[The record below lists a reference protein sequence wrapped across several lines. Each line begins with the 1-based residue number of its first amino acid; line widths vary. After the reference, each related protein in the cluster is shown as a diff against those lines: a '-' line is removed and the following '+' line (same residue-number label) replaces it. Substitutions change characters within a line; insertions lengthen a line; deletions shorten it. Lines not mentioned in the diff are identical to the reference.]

1 MKNLTL
7 LEIYNNNW
15 DASIPGNND
24 KGSNHSYIEIYER
37 LLSPYRDTNCK
48 VLEIGVAQGY
58 SLRMWN
64 QYFNKNCKVQGIDWE
79 KGNLCDNTLDI
90 TYGDSKDANLWTNW
104 NNFDIIIDDGDHS
117 NQGQAAT
124 LEVWLPKL
132 NKNGLY
138 IIEDVSLYNLNKY
151 GENWGIVLQKI
162 NCLDYVIDILDM
174 RNIKQRYDNVLLV
187 FSKQGL
193 DSTEGTK
200 VVNDSN

>member
-48 VLEIGVAQGY
+48 ILEIGVAQGY

-64 QYFNKNCKVQGIDWE
+64 QYFNKNSKVQGIDWE
-79 KGNLCDNTLDI
+79 KGNLCDNTLDV
-90 TYGDSKDANLWTNW
+90 TYGDSKDADLWTDWDNL
-104 NNFDIIIDDGDHS
+104 DVIIDDGDHS
-117 NQGQAAT
+117 PEGQAAT
-124 LEVWLPKL
+124 LAVWLPKL
-132 NKNGLY
+132 TKNGLY
-138 IIEDVSLYNLNKY
+138 IIEDVSLYNLNMVATDL
-151 GENWGIVLQKI
+151 GIVLQQI
-162 NCLDYVIDILDM
+162 GCLNYVIDILDM
-174 RNIKQRYDNVLLV
+174 RQIKQRNDNVLLV

-193 DSTEGTK
+193 EEL
-200 VVNDSN
+200 